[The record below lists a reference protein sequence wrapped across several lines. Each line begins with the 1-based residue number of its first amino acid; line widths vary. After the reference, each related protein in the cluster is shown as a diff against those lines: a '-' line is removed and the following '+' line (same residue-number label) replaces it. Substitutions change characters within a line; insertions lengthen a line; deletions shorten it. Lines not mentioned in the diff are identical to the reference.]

1 MDKEKLPSFESDVS
15 TSEVQLNQKSDL
27 QNDSAQYNSPYT
39 KVIKTKLLSVL
50 RIRRFF
56 IRQSRSKRPMEFGAH
71 PTGIHWMGQAIFHSE
86 SGCAICKTD
95 LDELA

>member
-1 MDKEKLPSFESDVS
+1 MDKEKLPSFEIDVS

-27 QNDSAQYNSPYT
+27 RNDSTQYNSPNVT
-39 KVIKTKLLSVL
+39 FKKRLLAVL

-86 SGCAICKTD
+86 SGCVICKTD
-95 LDELA
+95 LEELA